1 METAE
6 NFDMIGRR
14 AFARGSSVWA
24 RAFNQQLPRRMAG
37 VFVNSQSFNF
47 LNVAESPL
55 NGFAE
60 QYRLVDISGLISSE
74 SNADIADEVEEENAT
89 VTEIV
94 NTVNALS
101 YLGILRNCMLFT
113 STTQHYPA

>member
-1 METAE
+1 
-6 NFDMIGRR
+6 MIGRR

-24 RAFNQQLPRRMAG
+24 RAFNQELPRRLAG

-47 LNVAESPL
+47 LKVAESPL

-60 QYRLVDISGLISSE
+60 QYRLVDISGLYSSE
-74 SNADIADEVEEENAT
+74 ASAEVADEVEEESAT

-94 NTVNALS
+94 NTVNAVS
-101 YLGILRNCMLFT
+101 YLGILRNCMVFT
-113 STTQHYPA
+113 STTQHSPAYSA